1 MGGWSVILMAVCG
14 LLVLVGVAAVVLWGG
29 RDFRPVTEWPGS
41 SAGQRY
47 LGNVTV
53 AVTAGLGAG
62 LLVAGAGGRLAMRLL
77 AATAGDGAQGR
88 VTEADEI
95 VGRVTT
101 GGTIGFV
108 VFVGLFFGFAT
119 GILYLLLRRWLPA
132 GRLGGVAYGGL
143 LLVVAGTRIDPL
155 RSGNPDFD
163 IVGPGWLALAVFSA
177 IVLTH
182 GMLVAAIA
190 ARVSRTLRPFSLRSR
205 AGLGYVPLALL
216 LPVFPALAAIGVV
229 GAGTVLFARNSPD
242 AAPGTLGRLGDPRWL
257 QAGRV
262 VLGAA
267 VLIALPG
274 FVVAVAEIARR

>member
-1 MGGWSVILMAVCG
+1 MILMAVCG
-14 LLVLVGVAAVVLWGG
+14 LLVLVGIAAVVVWGG
-29 RDFRPVTEWPGS
+29 LDFRPVAGWPGS

-95 VGRVTT
+95 VGRITV
-101 GGTIGFV
+101 GGTISFV

-119 GILYLLLRRWLPA
+119 GILYMLLRRWLPA
-132 GRLGGVAYGGL
+132 GRLGGLAYGGL

-182 GMLVAAIA
+182 GMLVAALA
-190 ARVSRTLRPFSLRSR
+190 ARFSRTLRPFSLRSP
-205 AGLGYVPLALL
+205 AGLAYLPLALL
-216 LPVFPALAAIGVV
+216 LPFFPALAAIGVV
-229 GAGTVLFARNSPD
+229 GAGTVLFGRDGPD
-242 AAPGTLGRLGDPRWL
+242 AAPGTPGRFGDPRWL
-257 QAGRV
+257 RAGRV
-262 VLGAA
+262 VLGGAI
-267 VLIALPG
+267 LIALPG
-274 FVVAVAEIARR
+274 FVVAVADIARR